1 MAGCDLEHMVGCD
14 LAANRPFRWA
24 VPALRPYRHIRKS
37 GGVRYREFRA
47 RLLDKIAA
55 GLANYI
61 AGSSGEK
68 SQGQF
73 ARIMQP
79 GRTPFGQLFAS
90 SRPQLPDPPQN
101 LCRSIATINNPDKT
115 TMIMKVNPPK
125 MRNSLPI
132 AIMPNNPRANAPPL
146 FFTQ

>member
-1 MAGCDLEHMVGCD
+1 MAGRSQHGILLDRQHMAGCDLEHMVGCD

-73 ARIMQP
+73 ARIVQP

-90 SRPQLPDPPQN
+90 SRPQLPDPP
-101 LCRSIATINNPDKT
+101 TK
-115 TMIMKVNPPK
+115 
-125 MRNSLPI
+125 SLQEY
-132 AIMPNNPRANAPPL
+132 RHHK
-146 FFTQ
+146 